1 MLHLRIKEFLENV
14 VIQIKHKPIRND
26 ISEELKSHIEEI
38 KDEYLE
44 EGYAEKEA
52 EEKAISQMGD
62 AEDIGKKLN
71 KIHRP
76 RLDWKMLIIICILL
90 AFGFLVTFVRAG
102 NHIYVMNGSELPLGI
117 ITKYIVFVILGFL
130 CGICIYFMDYRKM
143 YKYSNY
149 IYIMASLSIIL
160 SLFFGAPRNGVR
172 HLHLFGITFSVT
184 MIATLLYTIAFV
196 GFIQKINSK
205 SKLMYK
211 FSQNR
216 NLQFNVI
223 KIIILSLVSI
233 FLLIQIPS
241 SSSAFILGLV
251 YLIIATVKIS
261 KLQKNKMK
269 YISLLWGIPIVLGII
284 CVVCLL
290 GSLGSGFRINRLIAS
305 FYPEIDPD
313 GSGWVGINQRLI
325 VNSAKLYGEADDMSN
340 ALYYFDEG
348 TNYAFISILAHYGW
362 IISFSIVAIIILL
375 SIRLIMNSIKI
386 KDMYGKLLV
395 ISIASIFILQSVLNI
410 LMNLGLGI
418 HSDFNLPLISYGG
431 ANLII
436 NMMSLAVVLSVYRRK
451 DIIQF
456 SKAPNE
462 EINYLLIVEK
472 LLKVVN
478 KQ

>member
-1 MLHLRIKEFLENV
+1 MLYLRIKEFLENV
-14 VIQIKHKPIRND
+14 VIRIKYKPIRND

-44 EGYAEKEA
+44 EGYTEKEA

-90 AFGFLVTFVRAG
+90 SFGFLVTFVRAG

-117 ITKYIVFVILGFL
+117 ITKYIFFVILGFL
-130 CGICIYFMDYRKM
+130 CGIFIYFMDYRKM
-143 YKYSNY
+143 CKYSNY
-149 IYIMASLSIIL
+149 IYIIASLSIIW
-160 SLFFGAPRNGVR
+160 SLFFGVSRNGVR
-172 HLHLFGITFSVT
+172 HLSVSGITFSVST
-184 MIATLLYTIAFV
+184 IATLLYTIAFV

-205 SKLMYK
+205 SKLTYK
-211 FSQNR
+211 FSQSR
-216 NLQFNVI
+216 NLQFNII

-269 YISLLWGIPIVLGII
+269 YISLLWGIPIILGII

-290 GSLGSGFRINRLIAS
+290 GSSFRINRLIAN

-313 GSGWVGINQRLI
+313 GSGWVSINQRLI
-325 VNSAKLYGEADDMSN
+325 INSAKLYGEADDMSN

-348 TNYAFISILAHYGW
+348 TNYAFISILAHYGC

-375 SIRLIMNSIKI
+375 SIKLIVNSIKI

-410 LMNLGLGI
+410 LMNLNLGI

-462 EINYLLIVEK
+462 EINYLFIVEK

>member
-1 MLHLRIKEFLENV
+1 MLYLRIKEFLENV
-14 VIQIKHKPIRND
+14 VIRIKYKPIRND

-44 EGYAEKEA
+44 EGYTEKEA

-90 AFGFLVTFVRAG
+90 SFGFLVTFVRAG

-117 ITKYIVFVILGFL
+117 ITKYIFFVILGFL
-130 CGICIYFMDYRKM
+130 CGIFIYFMDYRKM
-143 YKYSNY
+143 CKYSNY
-149 IYIMASLSIIL
+149 IYIITSLSIIW
-160 SLFFGAPRNGVR
+160 SLFFGVPRNGVR
-172 HLHLFGITFSVT
+172 HLSVSGITFSVST
-184 MIATLLYTIAFV
+184 IATLLYTIAFV

-205 SKLMYK
+205 SKLTYK
-211 FSQNR
+211 FSQSR
-216 NLQFNVI
+216 NLQFNII

-269 YISLLWGIPIVLGII
+269 YISLLWGIPIILGII

-290 GSLGSGFRINRLIAS
+290 GSSFRINRLIAN

-313 GSGWVGINQRLI
+313 GSGWVSINQRLI
-325 VNSAKLYGEADDMSN
+325 INSAKLYGEADDMSN

-348 TNYAFISILAHYGW
+348 TNYAFISILAHYGC

-375 SIRLIMNSIKI
+375 SIKLIVNSIKI

-410 LMNLGLGI
+410 LMNLNLGI
-418 HSDFNLPLISYGG
+418 HSDFNLPLISYVG

-462 EINYLLIVEK
+462 EINYLFIVEK

>member
-14 VIQIKHKPIRND
+14 VIRIKYKPIRND

-149 IYIMASLSIIL
+149 IYIIASLSIIW
-160 SLFFGAPRNGVR
+160 SLFFGVPRNGVR
-172 HLHLFGITFSVT
+172 HLSVSGIMFSVST
-184 MIATLLYTIAFV
+184 IATLLYTIAFV

-205 SKLMYK
+205 SKLTYK
-211 FSQNR
+211 FSQSR

-269 YISLLWGIPIVLGII
+269 YISLLWGIVIVLGII

-290 GSLGSGFRINRLIAS
+290 GSSFRINRIIAN

-313 GSGWVGINQRLI
+313 GSGWVSINQRLI
-325 VNSAKLYGEADDMSN
+325 INSAKLYGEADDMSN

-362 IISFSIVAIIILL
+362 IISFSIVAITILL
-375 SIRLIMNSIKI
+375 AVKLIVNSIKI

-410 LMNLGLGI
+410 LMNLNLGI

>member
-14 VIQIKHKPIRND
+14 VIRIKYKPIRND

-90 AFGFLVTFVRAG
+90 ACGLLVTFVRAE

-160 SLFFGAPRNGVR
+160 SLFFGAPRNGVS
-172 HLHLFGITFSVT
+172 HLHLFGITFSVA

-211 FSQNR
+211 FSQSR

-269 YISLLWGIPIVLGII
+269 YISLLWGILIVLGII

-290 GSLGSGFRINRLIAS
+290 GSSFRINRIIAN

-313 GSGWVGINQRLI
+313 GSGWVSINQRLI
-325 VNSAKLYGEADDMSN
+325 INSAKLYGEADDMSN

-375 SIRLIMNSIKI
+375 AVKLIVNSIKI

-395 ISIASIFILQSVLNI
+395 ISIASVFILQSVLNI

-418 HSDFNLPLISYGG
+418 QSDFNLPLISYGG

>member
-1 MLHLRIKEFLENV
+1 
-14 VIQIKHKPIRND
+14 
-26 ISEELKSHIEEI
+26 
-38 KDEYLE
+38 
-44 EGYAEKEA
+44 
-52 EEKAISQMGD
+52 
-62 AEDIGKKLN
+62 
-71 KIHRP
+71 
-76 RLDWKMLIIICILL
+76 
-90 AFGFLVTFVRAG
+90 
-102 NHIYVMNGSELPLGI
+102 
-117 ITKYIVFVILGFL
+117 
-130 CGICIYFMDYRKM
+130 
-143 YKYSNY
+143 
-149 IYIMASLSIIL
+149 MASLSIIL

-172 HLHLFGITFSVT
+172 HLHLFGITFSVA

-211 FSQNR
+211 FSQSR

-290 GSLGSGFRINRLIAS
+290 GSLESGFRINRLIAS
-305 FYPEIDPD
+305 FYPEVDPD

>member
-1 MLHLRIKEFLENV
+1 MRIKEFLENV
-14 VIQIKHKPIRND
+14 VIRIKYKPIRND

-149 IYIMASLSIIL
+149 IYIIASLSIIW
-160 SLFFGAPRNGVR
+160 SLFFGVPRNGVR
-172 HLHLFGITFSVT
+172 HLSVSGIMFSVST
-184 MIATLLYTIAFV
+184 IATLLYTIAFV

-205 SKLMYK
+205 SKLTYK
-211 FSQNR
+211 FSQSR

-269 YISLLWGIPIVLGII
+269 YISLLWGIVIVLGII

-290 GSLGSGFRINRLIAS
+290 GSSFRINRIIAN

-313 GSGWVGINQRLI
+313 GSGWVSINQRLI
-325 VNSAKLYGEADDMSN
+325 INSAKLYGEADDMSN

-362 IISFSIVAIIILL
+362 IISFSIVAITILL
-375 SIRLIMNSIKI
+375 AVKLIVNSIKI

-410 LMNLGLGI
+410 LMNLNLGI

-462 EINYLLIVEK
+462 EINYLFIVEK